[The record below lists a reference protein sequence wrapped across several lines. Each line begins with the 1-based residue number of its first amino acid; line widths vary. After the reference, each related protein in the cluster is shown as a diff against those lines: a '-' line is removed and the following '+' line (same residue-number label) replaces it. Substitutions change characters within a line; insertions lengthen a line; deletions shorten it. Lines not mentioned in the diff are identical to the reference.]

1 MKVQGLLPCDKTIEE
16 DPMTRS
22 NNLQIGFI
30 ARLFPSNWRPVLQ
43 EIDFAAANG
52 FTALQFLVKEEIFS
66 SKNLGAEFPV
76 VRKALD
82 QAGITTVMEI
92 MVRVDSRGYSS
103 AGLTPIEIL
112 VGNLPAI
119 KGLNCRCVHFHFTPQ
134 ATLAPE
140 LMPDVEKLLLPSLDT
155 ATGLAGEWGFR
166 FGLEHN
172 ERAVGLFTSPQSY
185 INAQR
190 MIPKLG
196 FVWDINHTHPDE
208 LEGFSALLPHVS
220 LLHVSDTRL
229 PETNEHLP
237 LGMGTV
243 DFAGFCHRLHAHAFT
258 GPAILEIGGIT
269 KSGGFGR
276 DTDAALIDSLQRLRA
291 AYEASSPP

>member
-1 MKVQGLLPCDKTIEE
+1 
-16 DPMTRS
+16 MTQP
-22 NNLQIGFI
+22 NNLRIGFI

-52 FTALQFLVKEEIFS
+52 FTAIQFLVREKRLSAEH
-66 SKNLGAEFPV
+66 LGAEFAV
-76 VRKALD
+76 VRRALE
-82 QAGITTVMEI
+82 QAGITAVMEI
-92 MVRVDSRGYSS
+92 MVHVDSRGYSS
-103 AGLTPIEIL
+103 AGETPVELL

-119 KGLNCRCVHFHFTPQ
+119 KGLNCRRVHFHFAPQ
-134 ATLAPE
+134 ATLAAEMMPE
-140 LMPDVEKLLLPSLDT
+140 VEKLLLPSLDT
-155 ATGLAGEWGFR
+155 ATGLAAEWGFR

-172 ERAVGLFTSPQSY
+172 ERAVGLFTSPQS
-185 INAQR
+185 ITNAQQ

-196 FVWDINHTHPDE
+196 FVWDINHTHPDD
-208 LEGFSALLPHVS
+208 LEAFSALLPHVS
-220 LLHVSDTRL
+220 MLHISDTRL

-243 DFAGFCHRLHAHAFT
+243 DFAGYCQRLHAHGFS

-276 DTDAALIDSLQRLRA
+276 DTDEALIDSLRRFQSI
-291 AYEASSPP
+291 YSASQ